1 MQPSR
6 PSVGRF
12 PDWHA
17 AHSTPNLLYF
27 PSGHVTQP
35 VLSFVG
41 DTRRDTL
48 IARRKKTK
56 NGIVYR
62 FDVRLGGEGETVFFD
77 V

>member
-1 MQPSR
+1 LFTR
-6 PSVGRF
+6 
-12 PDWHA
+12 
-17 AHSTPNLLYF
+17 LYF
-27 PSGHVTQP
+27 SDEVEANEIDP
-35 VLSFVG
+35 VLSSVG